1 MDYLSYDVYKQTKK
15 GFEKLNITP
24 YTVILDPNKPFQ
36 LIGTRTLALAV
47 IKIGFEGELLISG
60 FSENREYS
68 NKGELVPCTAVDN
81 DSITIDLNSYRIS
94 FQPTE
99 GINISD
105 NDCFETLNV
114 KEVFSCVGFNFI
126 IESEENPEIEL
137 TQNPY
142 VSIRNHKI
150 GDSWN
155 PNGFNGIAIINGEQF
170 NLEDGYHVNNGVTY
184 YSTSNGSVYFE
195 PNEEGIVY
203 DVLLKFKESEWL
215 YNDEI
220 LEGIGIVDDMNHT
233 IRFLLFREHQE

>member
-1 MDYLSYDVYKQTKK
+1 MDYLSYDVYRQTEK
-15 GFEKLNITP
+15 GFEKLNTTP
-24 YTVILDPNKPFQ
+24 YTVIIDPNKPFQ

-68 NKGELVPCTAVDN
+68 NKGELIPCTAVDN

-126 IESEENPEIEL
+126 IEPESAL
-137 TQNPY
+137 
-142 VSIRNHKI
+142 
-150 GDSWN
+150 
-155 PNGFNGIAIINGEQF
+155 
-170 NLEDGYHVNNGVTY
+170 
-184 YSTSNGSVYFE
+184 
-195 PNEEGIVY
+195 
-203 DVLLKFKESEWL
+203 
-215 YNDEI
+215 
-220 LEGIGIVDDMNHT
+220 
-233 IRFLLFREHQE
+233 

>member
-1 MDYLSYDVYKQTKK
+1 MDYLSYDVYRQTEK
-15 GFEKLNITP
+15 GFEKLNTTP

-68 NKGELVPCTAVDN
+68 NKGELIPCTAVDN

-99 GINISD
+99 GMDTLD

-126 IESEENPEIEL
+126 IEPESAL
-137 TQNPY
+137 
-142 VSIRNHKI
+142 
-150 GDSWN
+150 
-155 PNGFNGIAIINGEQF
+155 
-170 NLEDGYHVNNGVTY
+170 
-184 YSTSNGSVYFE
+184 
-195 PNEEGIVY
+195 
-203 DVLLKFKESEWL
+203 
-215 YNDEI
+215 
-220 LEGIGIVDDMNHT
+220 
-233 IRFLLFREHQE
+233 